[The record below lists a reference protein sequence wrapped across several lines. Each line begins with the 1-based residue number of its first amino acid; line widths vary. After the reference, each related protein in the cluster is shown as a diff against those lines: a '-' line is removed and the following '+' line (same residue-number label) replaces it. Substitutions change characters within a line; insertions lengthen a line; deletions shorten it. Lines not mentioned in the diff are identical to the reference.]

1 MIVCSCNAITSSDIS
16 AALLY
21 LLNAPE
27 PQIPTPGLVYR
38 HLGKKMV
45 CCGCAP
51 LAVETIYARMEEL
64 ERKGLVCPYRCAAAR
79 ERLLDL
85 AQRNTRGWSAAAPC
99 ACGGAPC
106 AERAETTAAE

>member
-1 MIVCSCNAITSSDIS
+1 MIVCSCNAISSSDIS
-16 AALLY
+16 AALLF

-51 LAVETIYARMEEL
+51 LAVEIIYARMEEL

-79 ERLLDL
+79 ERLL
-85 AQRNTRGWSAAAPC
+85 AQRNTRARSASAPC
-99 ACGGAPC
+99 ACEGAPC
-106 AERAETTAAE
+106 AERAEAAAGD